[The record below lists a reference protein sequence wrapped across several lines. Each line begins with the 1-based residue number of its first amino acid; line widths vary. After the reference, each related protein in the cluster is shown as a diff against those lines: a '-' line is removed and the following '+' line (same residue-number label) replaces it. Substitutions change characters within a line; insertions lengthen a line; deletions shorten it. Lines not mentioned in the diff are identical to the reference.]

1 VVTARHIRTMA
12 EGLRWMYF
20 GAPFL
25 PSS

>member
-1 VVTARHIRTMA
+1 MA